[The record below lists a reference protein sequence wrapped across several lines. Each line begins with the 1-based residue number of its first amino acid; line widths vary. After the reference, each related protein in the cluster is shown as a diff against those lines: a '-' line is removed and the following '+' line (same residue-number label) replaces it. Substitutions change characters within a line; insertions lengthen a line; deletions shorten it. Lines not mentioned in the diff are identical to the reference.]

1 MLRFLLNAVL
11 ISGYVLLHQVHVSYP
26 KVLSVCPALSPRL
39 KDTIYEVA
47 DAMTLNGYPVLIQ
60 EANASGV
67 ICNEAKGHYGYTTL
81 DNNRTNIYI
90 NNKLL
95 HLPNTLYNVML
106 HEMLHSVGL
115 DHSEKEGL
123 MRYAITETWYGYPKE
138 DERKLWLS
146 IDDLQGLYDIKY
158 IQGAFKS
165 SSLI

>member
-1 MLRFLLNAVL
+1 MIRFLFNNVL
-11 ISGYVLLHQVHVSYP
+11 ISWYVLLHQVHVSYP

-81 DNNRTNIYI
+81 DNNQTNIYI
-90 NNKLL
+90 NDKLL
-95 HLPNTLYNVML
+95 YLPNTLYNVLL
-106 HEMLHSVGL
+106 HEVLHSIGL
-115 DHSEKEGL
+115 DHSDKPG
-123 MRYAITETWYGYPKE
+123 MMSYAISETWYGFPKE

-146 IDDLQGLYDIKY
+146 IDDLRGLYDIKY
-158 IQGAFKS
+158 IQGAF
-165 SSLI
+165 

>member
-60 EANASGV
+60 HQANASGV
-67 ICNEAKGHYGYTTL
+67 ICNQPHGHYGYTTL
-81 DNNRTNIYI
+81 DNNQTNIYI
-90 NNKLL
+90 NDKLL
-95 HLPNTLYNVML
+95 YLPNTLYNVLL
-106 HEMLHSVGL
+106 HEVLHSIGL
-115 DHSEKEGL
+115 DHSDKPG
-123 MRYAITETWYGYPKE
+123 MMSYAISETWYGFPKE

-146 IDDLQGLYDIKY
+146 IDDLRGLYDIKY
-158 IQGAFKS
+158 IQGAF
-165 SSLI
+165 